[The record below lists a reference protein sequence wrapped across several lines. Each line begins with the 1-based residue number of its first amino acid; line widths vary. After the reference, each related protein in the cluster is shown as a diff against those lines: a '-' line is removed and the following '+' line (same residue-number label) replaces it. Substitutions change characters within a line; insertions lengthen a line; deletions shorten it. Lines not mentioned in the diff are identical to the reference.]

1 MMPLPTSS
9 AAVMIQPA
17 HATVPAL
24 RACHAALALR
34 AGALTRWLRGRAAP
48 RAGAAVLAVLAGLF
62 MPPAHAEHV
71 RDLASIQGVRSNP
84 LIGYGLVVGLDGSGD
99 QTTQTPFT
107 VQSLATMLT
116 QLGITLPAATISQM
130 QMRNVAAVM
139 VTAVLPSFAQPGQ
152 AMDVTVSSLGNAKSL
167 RGGTLLMTPLKG
179 ADGLTYAVA
188 QGNVL
193 VGGAGAAS
201 GGSKVQINHL
211 AAGRVPDGA
220 TVERAIPTPFQ
231 QGDRILLEL
240 HESDFAAAG
249 AMTDAINA
257 KLGAGTASA
266 RDGRVIEVKVPP
278 QANDRV
284 RFVGELEAVDVAMLE
299 PAAHVVI
306 NARTGSIVM
315 NRTVTLE
322 PAAVAHGNLSVTI
335 TSTPVVSQPGP
346 LSGGQTTV
354 TEKTDITLKQEGGT
368 LMKLPAATN
377 LADLV
382 KALNALGANP
392 GDLVAILQALKASG
406 ALRAELEVI

>member
-1 MMPLPTSS
+1 MRW
-9 AAVMIQPA
+9 QF
-17 HATVPAL
+17 VPCVTPRPPGRGARRARVQEAGSGARRFLRL
-24 RACHAALALR
+24 RAAGLAL
-34 AGALTRWLRGRAAP
+34 LAA
-48 RAGAAVLAVLAGLF
+48 ACL
-62 MPPAHAEHV
+62 PPAHAEHI

-84 LIGYGLVVGLDGSGD
+84 LIGYGLIVGLDGTGD

-152 AMDVTVSSLGNAKSL
+152 GLDVTVSSLGNAKSL

-193 VGGAGAAS
+193 VGGAGAS
-201 GGSKVQINHL
+201 QGGSKVQINHL

-257 KLGAGTASA
+257 KLGPGTASA
-266 RDGRVIEVKVPP
+266 RDGRVIEVKAPLA
-278 QANDRV
+278 ANDRV
-284 RFVGELEAVDVAMLE
+284 RFVGELENVDVAQLE

-354 TEKTDITLKQEGGT
+354 TEKTDITVKQEGGT
-368 LMKLPAATN
+368 LMKLPAATS

>member
-1 MMPLPTSS
+1 MNRKLQQSW
-9 AAVMIQPA
+9 QP
-17 HATVPAL
+17 
-24 RACHAALALR
+24 RA
-34 AGALTRWLRGRAAP
+34 RWLARLLSA
-48 RAGAAVLAVLAGLF
+48 LAVLGLAWC
-62 MPPAHAEHV
+62 PAARAEHV
-71 RDLASIQGVRSNP
+71 RDLAAIQGVRDNP

-107 VQSLATMLT
+107 VQSLQTMLT
-116 QLGITLPAATISQM
+116 QLGITLPPGTNPQL
-130 QMRNVAAVM
+130 RNVAAVM
-139 VTAVLPSFAQPGQ
+139 VTAVLPPFAQPGQ
-152 AMDVTVSSLGNAKSL
+152 PLDVTVSSMGNAKSL

-179 ADGLTYAVA
+179 ADGLVYALA

-193 VGGAGAAS
+193 VGGAGAS
-201 GGSKVQINHL
+201 QGGSKVQVNHL
-211 AAGRVPDGA
+211 AAGRVPEGA
-220 TVERAIPTPFQ
+220 IVERGIPTPFQ
-231 QGDRILLEL
+231 QGDHIRLEL
-240 HESDFAAAG
+240 NTSDFATAG

-257 KLGAGTASA
+257 KLGENTASA
-266 RDGRVIEVKVPP
+266 RDGRVIEVKVPAS
-278 QANDRV
+278 ANDRV
-284 RFVGELEAVDVAMLE
+284 RFVGELENIEVAVQE
-299 PAAHVVI
+299 PAARVVI

-346 LSGGQTTV
+346 MSGGTTQV
-354 TEKTDITLKQEGGT
+354 TEKTDITVHQDGGS
-368 LMKLPAATN
+368 LMQMPAATN